1 VQLERLV
8 IAAEIRV
15 ALLLKVRSR
24 GEGFG
29 WGCLAGRFFF
39 GQLIFELHGSF
50 IYIGKL
56 KKKTPS

>member
-1 VQLERLV
+1 M